1 MATDDANFVGAGR
14 GTRAHQLKNHQK
26 TDDFRCFLA
35 RVDRRRGRLLSPR
48 WADPTE
54 ILRGKP
60 ARVWLLMM
68 EILLGY
74 FEVRSSSG

>member
-1 MATDDANFVGAGR
+1 MAE
-14 GTRAHQLKNHQK
+14 KPSK
-26 TDDFRCFLA
+26 TDGFCCFLA
-35 RVDRRRGRLLSPR
+35 RVDGLRGRLLGPL
-48 WADPTE
+48 WADPAE
-54 ILRGKP
+54 ILRGKR